1 MKDPT
6 MSTEGATADRQRKIN
21 EFLQILPL
29 TVAIA
34 GLPTVEPQK
43 HLNEGQMEV
52 RATAIRNAY
61 KLARALLLDISK

>member
-1 MKDPT
+1 
-6 MSTEGATADRQRKIN
+6 MSSDVSPSDRQRKIN

-34 GLPTVEPQK
+34 GLPVVEAHK

-61 KLARALLLDISK
+61 KLARGLLLDISK

>member
-1 MKDPT
+1 
-6 MSTEGATADRQRKIN
+6 MSSDVSPADRQRKIN

-29 TVAIA
+29 TLAIA

-43 HLNEGQMEV
+43 HLNEGQMEI

-61 KLARALLLDISK
+61 KMARGLLLDVSK

>member
-1 MKDPT
+1 
-6 MSTEGATADRQRKIN
+6 MSTDAASAGDRQRKIN

-29 TVAIA
+29 TTAIA
-34 GLPTVEPQK
+34 GLPVVEAHK

-61 KLARALLLDISK
+61 KIARSLLLDVSK

>member
-1 MKDPT
+1 
-6 MSTEGATADRQRKIN
+6 MSSDVSAADRQRKIN

-52 RATAIRNAY
+52 RAGAIRNAY

>member
-1 MKDPT
+1 
-6 MSTEGATADRQRKIN
+6 MSSEVSPADRQRKVN

-29 TVAIA
+29 TLAIA

-43 HLNEGQMEV
+43 HLNEGQMEI

-61 KLARALLLDISK
+61 KLARGLLLDLSK

>member
-1 MKDPT
+1 
-6 MSTEGATADRQRKIN
+6 MSSEVSPADRQRKIN

-29 TVAIA
+29 TLAIA

-43 HLNEGQMEV
+43 HLNEGQMEI

-61 KLARALLLDISK
+61 KMARGLLLDVSK